1 VGSVADDTRRRTVTR
16 VLELSVA
23 ARIELALTLGDD
35 DLEQFMR
42 TGGLQREE
50 ALRRVREQRARGR
63 VPSAAAVDRR

>member
-1 VGSVADDTRRRTVTR
+1 MGSIADDSRRRTVNR
-16 VLELSVA
+16 VLEVSVA

-35 DLEQFMR
+35 DLQQFMR
-42 TGGLQREE
+42 TSGLEREE